1 MILSTLFRQAARG
14 AASARRLGGAALV
27 ALAVALMTAPGGAQD
42 NDGPRDDGPRDQG
55 ARPLVLE
62 TPVEGA
68 IGPPTTRHIRSIIA
82 DAEARGAAL
91 VVLRMDTP
99 GGLTTSTRDINR
111 AILAAEVP
119 VAVHVAPP
127 GARAASAGTYILYA
141 SHVAAMSE
149 GTNLGAAT
157 PVAMGGGSPR
167 PDDAPEEDAPRD
179 EDDPT
184 GTPEEESAPSG
195 DGAPEDNDTP
205 PQDAPAPPDDPSS
218 RKSVEDAV
226 ASIRALAELRGR
238 NADWAE
244 KAVREAASLT
254 ATAAL
259 ERGVIEHLVP
269 DTAALAAAADGR
281 TVSVDGTERRLD
293 LADPRIETVEPSFVT
308 RILSV
313 LANPNVALL
322 MMTLGFYGLLYEL
335 ASPGLGPGVPGAILL
350 LLGLY
355 SLNTLPVN
363 YAGLALVLLGLLLFA
378 VEAFSPSFGIAGL
391 GGIAA
396 FGIGAAILIDT
407 EAAAFQIEPGV
418 IIALTVLTGAVVALL
433 LATVVGT
440 RRQAPRESA
449 GEMEGAHAE
458 VLKWENGAGRVRAHG
473 ELWRAVGPEDLA
485 PGERARVTHADGLT
499 LHLRRA
505 DGAERK
511 DTP

>member
-1 MILSTLFRQAARG
+1 MILSILFRQVARG

-27 ALAVALMTAPGGAQD
+27 ALAVSLMAAPGGAQD
-42 NDGPRDDGPRDQG
+42 RDGPRGDG

-167 PDDAPEEDAPRD
+167 PDDAPEEDAPRE

-184 GTPEEESAPSG
+184 GSPEEESSPA
-195 DGAPEDNDTP
+195 
-205 PQDAPAPPDDPSS
+205 QDPPAPPDDPSS

-238 NADWAE
+238 DADWAE

-293 LADPRIETVEPSFVT
+293 LADPRIETVEPSLVT

-391 GGIAA
+391 GGVAA

-440 RRQAPRESA
+440 RRQAPRESS
-449 GEMEGAHAE
+449 GEMVGASAE
-458 VLKWENGAGRVRAHG
+458 VLKWKNGAGRVRAHG

-505 DGAERK
+505 DGPERK